1 MTWKKLS
8 DSTKQIVVSKHDRNY
23 FIDPL
28 GKLGGKCSTSGD
40 QLYDYAKVYQSILG
54 YDEIL
59 LQKKVTPKY
68 RDSLMRVFEAHIH
81 EHFDRKTLQKIKMIT
96 KALLFALLPLH
107 EQDGRISKYYTLAQN
122 INI

>member
-59 LQKKVTPKY
+59 L
-68 RDSLMRVFEAHIH
+68 
-81 EHFDRKTLQKIKMIT
+81 
-96 KALLFALLPLH
+96 LLFCRVLFDCECLPN
-107 EQDGRISKYYTLAQN
+107 EVCVSKQMLNRLYIDNRVYGLGTPFYL
-122 INI
+122 